1 MTDRRGWTILLWL
14 LAVLGMGLLL
24 AGCGPKVQ
32 KPASLLDTPEHHTLL
47 GNRLLEEGQ
56 TDEAGRAFEQ
66 ALRLAPR
73 YSPAHTGVALVKARG
88 GDFPGAFA
96 ALAQAERRAESDGE
110 TVAALVGQIRVQT
123 LSHAA
128 CARMG
133 TECRPD
139 DAWLRAAKE
148 AWERALGI
156 DPKAPEAHYFMG
168 EAHLAALELEPAAQ
182 MFGRVV
188 ELKGDYA
195 GRADQRWALLQKIQR
210 ALPGTA
216 AGKRIALVERLTR
229 ADAAALLVEELQIEK
244 LYARRG
250 GRTPPAFQEPL
261 GAVRA
266 AKQPP
271 ATDIAAHPLRGDIEI
286 LLRIGARG
294 LEVYPDGSFRPDEPV
309 SRASYAMLVEDIL
322 VRATGDNALATRF
335 IGSPSPFPDL
345 RPDLPYFNAVMVVT
359 SRGVMEAGNVL
370 SGEFAPLQPVTGAD
384 ALLVI
389 RKIREALR

>member
-1 MTDRRGWTILLWL
+1 MTDRRGWMILLRF
-14 LAVLGMGLLL
+14 LAVLTLGLLL
-24 AGCGPKVQ
+24 AGCGSRVQ
-32 KPASLLDTPEHHTLL
+32 KPASLLDTPEHHTFL

-56 TDEAGRAFEQ
+56 AAEAGKAFEQ

-73 YSPAHTGVALVKARG
+73 YSPAHTGRALVRARG
-88 GDFPGAFA
+88 GDFPGAWA
-96 ALAQAERRAESDGE
+96 SLEEAERRAENDGE
-110 TVAALVGQIRVQT
+110 TIAALVGQIRVQT
-123 LSHAA
+123 
-128 CARMG
+128 MG
-133 TECRPD
+133 HGDCVRRGTQCRPD
-139 DAWLRAAKE
+139 DAWLGAAKK
-148 AWERALGI
+148 AWERVLGL
-156 DPKAPEAHYFMG
+156 DPKAQAAHYFMG
-168 EAHLAALELEPAAQ
+168 EAYLAALELEPAAG
-182 MFGRVV
+182 MYRRAV
-188 ELKGDYA
+188 ELKGEYT
-195 GRADQRWALLQKIQR
+195 GRADQRWAQLQKIQR

-216 AGKRIALVERLTR
+216 AGKKVALVERLTR

-250 GRTPPAFQEPL
+250 AQTPPAFREPR
-261 GAVRA
+261 GAA
-266 AKQPP
+266 ELPL

-294 LEVYPDGSFRPDEPV
+294 LEVDPDGSFRPDEPV
-309 SRASYAMLVEDIL
+309 NRASYAMIVEDIL